1 VALMMGYIGVNA
13 MSEIIYLKDILPANG
28 RKKKTKRTT
37 VRRKLKSFNGNSL
50 KSSMVEKNRSKKQN
64 LEN

>member
-1 VALMMGYIGVNA
+1 